1 MLLRPAAATD
11 AEPVAAIEFA
21 IAHHAYAELDP
32 RRVAVLELED
42 LVEEWRARLDRP
54 EGDRAADPTVV
65 AELGGRVVGAAAWR
79 TAGPASSAATLT
91 HLLVHPAAQNSG
103 VGSALLAAAED
114 ALRTAAAGPDAPT
127 TARAVVHPDAWWA
140 TGFLERRA
148 WARETDAAD
157 GPAVDGAPHPTWTK
171 AL

>member
-1 MLLRPAAATD
+1 MLLRPASPLD

-21 IAHHAYAELDP
+21 VAHHAFAELDP
-32 RRVAVLELED
+32 RRVAVLELDD
-42 LVEEWRARLDRP
+42 LVGEWRARLDP
-54 EGDRAADPTVV
+54 ADDGPTVI

-79 TAGPASSAATLT
+79 TDAAPVTAATLT

-114 ALRTAAAGPDAPT
+114 ALRAAAAGSDAGP
-127 TARAVVHPDAWWA
+127 TARAAVHPDAWWA
-140 TGFLERRA
+140 TGFLERRE
-148 WARETDAAD
+148 WSRAAD
-157 GPAVDGAPHPTWTK
+157 GTGVPAADGASLPSWTK

>member
-1 MLLRPAAATD
+1 MLLRPAAPAD
-11 AEPVAAIEFA
+11 AETVAAIEFA
-21 IAHHAYAELDP
+21 VAHHAYAELDP
-32 RRVAVLELED
+32 RRVAVLEIDD
-42 LVEEWRARLDRP
+42 LVGEWRARLDP
-54 EGDRAADPTVV
+54 VDGAAADGPAVV

-79 TAGPASSAATLT
+79 TGHPSAGTAALT

-114 ALRTAAAGPDAPT
+114 ALRAAGPGPDATT
-127 TARAVVHPDAWWA
+127 TAWATVHPEAWWA

-148 WARETDAAD
+148 WTAEDAQEGAI
-157 GPAVDGAPHPTWTK
+157 VDGAPHPTWTK